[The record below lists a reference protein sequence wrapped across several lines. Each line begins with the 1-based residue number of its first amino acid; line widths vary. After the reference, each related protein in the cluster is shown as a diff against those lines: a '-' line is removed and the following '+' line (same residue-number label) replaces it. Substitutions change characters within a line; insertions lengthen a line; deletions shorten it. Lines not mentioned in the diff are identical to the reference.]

1 MESDFSD
8 FIKKV
13 LIIGSKGA
21 MGSFF
26 MNLFKDFDL
35 QVYGVDKPL
44 KICENHLDTDIILL
58 CTPLRA
64 FEDVLK
70 TLSLY
75 FKKPILIDIC
85 SVKIE
90 PIKIMS
96 SMYEGPIVGTHPL
109 FGPKPEKDDLKIAM
123 VKVKGDDE
131 FKIVFNFFKSVGL
144 RPFECS
150 AEEHD
155 LIMAYIQ
162 GLNFITTVTYFASF
176 WDEIPFERLKEFIT
190 PSFKKRMIASRKL
203 LLENGSLFI
212 DLFENNPY
220 STQAVDRFKK
230 FLNLAV
236 EKDLNSMFKRTN
248 QWFFDGA

>member
-58 CTPLRA
+58 CIPLEA

-70 TLSLY
+70 TLSSLY

-90 PIKIMS
+90 AIKIMTS
-96 SMYEGPIVGTHPL
+96 IYKGPIVGTHPL
-109 FGPKPEKDDLKIAM
+109 FGPKPKKDNLKIAM
-123 VKVKGDDE
+123 VKVKGDKE
-131 FKIVFNFFKSVGL
+131 FKIVFNFFKNIGL
-144 RPFECS
+144 KPFECS
-150 AEEHD
+150 AHEHD
-155 LIMAYIQ
+155 LLMAYIQ
-162 GLNFITTVTYFASF
+162 GLNFITTLTYLASF
-176 WDEIPFERLKEFIT
+176 WDNIPFERVKEFIT
-190 PSFKKRMIASRKL
+190 PSFEKRIATSKKL
-203 LLENGSLFI
+203 LLKDSSLFI
-212 DLFENNPY
+212 DLFKNNPY
-220 STQAVDRFKK
+220 SKLALDRFKN
-230 FLNLAV
+230 FLNLAI
-236 EKDLNSMFKRTN
+236 EKDLDTMLKRTS
-248 QWFFDGA
+248 QWYK